1 MRTGNLETLR
11 QLLGDDCTIKLQL
24 VFGGREIFIPCSKKG
39 TSYERIVQVIGAK
52 CASLFVDHFKGD
64 QIYIPTNDRDNI
76 RALHSEIKHRHDRGE
91 NINIIAKTIKKP
103 STNYSTRW
111 IRQILNN
118 QKTTQ
123 QELF

>member
-1 MRTGNLETLR
+1 
-11 QLLGDDCTIKLQL
+11 LQA
-24 VFGGREIFIPCSKKG
+24 VFGGREIFIPCRKKG

-52 CASLFVDHFKGD
+52 CASLFVDHFKGE
-64 QIYIPTNDRDNI
+64 QIYVPTNDRDNI
-76 RALHSEIKHRHDRGE
+76 RALHAEIKQRHDKGE

-103 STNYSTRW
+103 STNYSARW
-111 IRQILNN
+111 IRQILND